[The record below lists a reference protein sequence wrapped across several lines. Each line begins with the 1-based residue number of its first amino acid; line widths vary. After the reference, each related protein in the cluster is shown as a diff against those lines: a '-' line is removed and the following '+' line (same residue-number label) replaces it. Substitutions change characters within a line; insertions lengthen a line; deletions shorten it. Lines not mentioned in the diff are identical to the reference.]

1 MTLDI
6 TTQTLIIDETVGL
19 DAESDDA
26 LTTNT
31 LINYMKSKTA
41 GTAGDMTA
49 PEVAIQTNFV
59 TATASAG
66 ETIVGVSL
74 VKADGTAFSTT
85 VGVNSGLTDV
95 DGNPIWLFKDP
106 NSPAGTEV
114 IIGVIGTST
123 TVSPPAPTITT
134 PLAFALA
141 LVPTS
146 STTGDL
152 YVVQHVALEN
162 PLFPDNYDEPVDLGD
177 TVFAGVTA
185 TTSVSFDGDQAP
197 PGKNEFYLLNSNE
210 GATQQILVTGFNRES
225 TSLVNAIPNVSTQG
239 FGIDNQSINP
249 AEVIEVDFVSGGTQ
263 SAGKLSQISYSKHT
277 NGITTAGFTVN
288 QITHPVAQAP
298 GPISHSRHGT

>member
-6 TTQTLIIDETVGL
+6 TTQTLIIHETVGL
-19 DAESDDA
+19 DAESDDT

-41 GTAGDMTA
+41 GTAGDMKA

-95 DGNPIWLFKDP
+95 DGNPVWLFKDP

-123 TVSPPAPTITT
+123 RVSPPAPAITT
-134 PLAFALA
+134 LLAFALA

-146 STTGDL
+146 ST
-152 YVVQHVALEN
+152 
-162 PLFPDNYDEPVDLGD
+162 
-177 TVFAGVTA
+177 
-185 TTSVSFDGDQAP
+185 QA
-197 PGKNEFYLLNSNE
+197 
-210 GATQQILVTGFNRES
+210 IS
-225 TSLVNAIPNVSTQG
+225 TSFNT
-239 FGIDNQSINP
+239 
-249 AEVIEVDFVSGGTQ
+249 
-263 SAGKLSQISYSKHT
+263 
-277 NGITTAGFTVN
+277 
-288 QITHPVAQAP
+288 
-298 GPISHSRHGT
+298 